1 MVLLDHQLIYAAH
14 RLLNGANVHHLR
26 GLIFAYQLAVD
37 LCNRYGPKH
46 ETYRIQS
53 EVDLRNYIHECQ
65 AEITRGRT
73 GDPECK

>member
-37 LCNRYGPKH
+37 LCNRHGPKH
-46 ETYRIQS
+46 EIYRLQS
-53 EVDLRNYIHECQ
+53 EVDLRNYVHECQ
-65 AEITRGRT
+65 VEITREQMDGIE
-73 GDPECK
+73 G